1 MEKTYWL
8 GRKRAAMAMAR
19 GADGSAARLIHYEM
33 AGRYSIKAAH
43 SAPTPPL
50 LRAPIPVPAPLHLS
64 ADHRALPDEAYYA
77 RLATGAEYMAARA
90 ADATERDGHLALA
103 RDYRERERD
112 SAPPPA
118 RGRAEEG
125 R

>member
-33 AGRYSIKAAH
+33 AGRYSIKAAQ
-43 SAPTPPL
+43 SAPSPL
-50 LRAPIPVPAPLHLS
+50 LKAPIPVAAPLHLS
-64 ADHRALPDEAYYA
+64 ADLRALPDEAYYA

-90 ADATERDGHLALA
+90 ADAAERDGHLAHA

-118 RGRAEEG
+118 RGRPEEG